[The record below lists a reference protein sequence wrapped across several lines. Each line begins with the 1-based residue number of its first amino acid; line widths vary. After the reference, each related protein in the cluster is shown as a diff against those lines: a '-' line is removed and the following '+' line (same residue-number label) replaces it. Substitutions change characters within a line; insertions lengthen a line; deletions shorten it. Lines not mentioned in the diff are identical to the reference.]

1 MQENRFTKCDICT
14 MVKREKE
21 KTMNEAK
28 LKELDE
34 ILKEHNDLQM

>member
-1 MQENRFTKCDICT
+1 

-21 KTMNEAK
+21 KTMNEEK

-34 ILKEHNDLQM
+34 ILKDHNDLQMWE

>member
-1 MQENRFTKCDICT
+1 

-21 KTMNEAK
+21 KTMNEEK

-34 ILKEHNDLQM
+34 ILKDHNDLQM